1 QQFAPTSM
9 AGDRLQ
15 AGDTVKIVPKALI
28 RGFVHAVT
36 APAARIVTAREQREL
51 TWRQNQPGGYTQQRW
66 LIEPA
71 GNGTTLS
78 RQTHVVVRQSAPLGI
93 ALDEQLNGDLG
104 PVGAGMFEMAAPGPD
119 LAQPPTIVAGGY
131 VYLGSRL
138 VTRLLA

>member
-1 QQFAPTSM
+1 MGLSRTQSIYMTLEPSPVSEILSDPRAWVQCDDQIHQFAPTRM

-71 GNGTTLS
+71 GNGTTLT
-78 RQTHVVVRQSAPLGI
+78 RQTHVVGPL
-93 ALDEQLNGDLG
+93 
-104 PVGAGMFEMAAPGPD
+104 
-119 LAQPPTIVAGGY
+119 
-131 VYLGSRL
+131 
-138 VTRLLA
+138 